1 MSSGKNNHRREDINN
16 LPDEIRETELK
27 LIDRQRRVQMHA
39 DTLVRDVRHEL
50 SSPTNLILAS
60 QLGFIIGELTKSPPK
75 NYGQTEVK
83 KAASGGS
90 KAAFTAL
97 EKVLGLPN
105 LASTWPQMLPLALV
119 WIMDTFHPELA
130 SKTGSA
136 KTGPAAQVKTKQSPP
151 RRQSV

>member
-1 MSSGKNNHRREDINN
+1 MSSGKNSHRENFND

-27 LIDRQRRVQMHA
+27 LIDRQHRVHMHA
-39 DTLVRDVRHEL
+39 DTLVRDLRQEL

-75 NYGQTEVK
+75 KDGQTEGK
-83 KAASGGS
+83 KAADGVS
-90 KAAFTAL
+90 KAAFTSL

-119 WIMDTFHPELA
+119 WLMDTFHPELA

-136 KTGPAAQVKTKQSPP
+136 KTGSAAQFKTKKSPP
-151 RRQSV
+151 RQSV